1 MRRADVVV
9 QLVAHVGDL
18 ARRAPAF
25 GDDRSKNARTASR
38 LPTVGGADEVG
49 RQVQC
54 AEQALGSCGLVAG
67 DPDQEAEL
75 PELLQAGASV
85 RVQVVLIEVLREVGL
100 LRPEPLDRQIKPR
113 PKLLEGLAAV
123 PSSPRESRG

>member
-1 MRRADVVV
+1 MIGRRT
-9 QLVAHVGDL
+9 
-18 ARRAPAF
+18 PE
-25 GDDRSKNARTASR
+25 R
-38 LPTVGGADEVG
+38 LLDSPSVGGADEVG

-54 AEQALGSCGLVAG
+54 AERALGSCGLVAG

-100 LRPEPLDRQIKPR
+100 LRPKPLDRQIKPQAETAGR
-113 PKLLEGLAAV
+113 SGG
-123 PSSPRESRG
+123 SRRRGR